1 MLCFICSVVIC
12 PPYLGVPT
20 LGLEGVHGQDV
31 VAGGVQG
38 DLTLPILTTVISDLQ
53 NQIIY

>member
-20 LGLEGVHGQDV
+20 LGLQGVHGQDV